1 MFVGKSVRR
10 FLSFVLFL
18 TVIACF
24 DIQTAAAEEREENA
38 QTGEYYI
45 YSTDENGATLHEYG
59 VMDGYETPETI
70 SIPAELNGTKLY
82 AISGDA
88 LNGNYSRSGGRAV
101 YNADGVKTL
110 ILPEGLVKLM
120 SLALNGAYGFERITF
135 PSTLVET
142 EDNFLFDVTATIE
155 VAEGNPRYD
164 SVNGFLIDRQ
174 KNSLIYAAPVSADYP
189 LPEVEIFAENSL
201 KHYQP
206 EQIVFPHTAK
216 IIEGYAVYD
225 NTETLSVIVPGNV
238 EEIGDNA
245 FYGMLCSKIIL
256 EDGIKRI
263 GAQAFYDTEITELTI
278 PGSVEWLGYD
288 LCGEEVIVHGQP
300 ADNCHWETEEEY
312 EDRMEALE

>member
-1 MFVGKSVRR
+1 MFVDKSFRR
-10 FLSFVLFL
+10 FLTFVLFL
-18 TVIACF
+18 TAFVSF
-24 DIQTAAAEEREENA
+24 GIQAAVAEEREENA

-120 SLALNGAYGFERITF
+120 SLALNGAYGFERIVF
-135 PSTLVET
+135 PTTLVDT
-142 EDNFLFDVTATIE
+142 EESFLFDVTATIE
-155 VAEGNPRYD
+155 VAEGNPRFVSD
-164 SVNGFLIDRQ
+164 NGFLIDKQ
-174 KNSLIYAAPVSADYP
+174 ENALLYAAPISSEYS
-189 LPEVEIFAENSL
+189 LPEVEVFTEGSL
-201 KHYQP
+201 KYYQP

-216 IIEGYAVYD
+216 VIEAYAIYD
-225 NTETLSVIVPGNV
+225 NTETMSVLVPGNI

-245 FYGMLCSKIIL
+245 FYGMLCSEIIL
-256 EDGIKRI
+256 EDGIKQI

-278 PGSVEWLGYD
+278 PGSVEWLGYEF
-288 LCGEEVIVHGQP
+288 CGEDVIIHGQP
-300 ADNCHWETEEEY
+300 SENCHWETEEEY
-312 EDRMEALE
+312 DARMEALE